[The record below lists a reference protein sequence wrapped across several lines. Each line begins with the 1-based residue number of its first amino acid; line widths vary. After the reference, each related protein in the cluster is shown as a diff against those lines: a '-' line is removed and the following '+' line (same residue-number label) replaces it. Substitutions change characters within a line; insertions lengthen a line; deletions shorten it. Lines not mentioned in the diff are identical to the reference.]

1 MADRMDQLIA
11 AAVRQGFKVWQT
23 KTGAWVYVKGSLSV
37 IEARTPTT
45 AVQWVRLIAA
55 LRGLGLVFPED
66 TPSDQSEEN

>member
-23 KTGAWVYVKGSLSV
+23 KRGAWVFARGSLSV
-37 IEARTPTT
+37 IEASTPST

-55 LRGLGLVFPED
+55 LRALGLVFPE
-66 TPSDQSEEN
+66 PRASEPEEKQ